1 MAGVLKTVAAAKSQ
15 DWHPVLDGYARGVE
29 SMIHRDAQLTV
40 LVATTF
46 WKDSPWGMR

>member
-1 MAGVLKTVAAAKSQ
+1 MAGVLKTVAAKSQ
-15 DWHPVLDGYARGVE
+15 DRHPVLDGYARGVE